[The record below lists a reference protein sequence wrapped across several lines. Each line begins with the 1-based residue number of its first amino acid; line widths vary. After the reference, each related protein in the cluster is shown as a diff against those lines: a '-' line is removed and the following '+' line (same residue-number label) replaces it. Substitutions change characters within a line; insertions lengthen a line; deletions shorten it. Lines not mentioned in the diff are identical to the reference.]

1 MTGGRDP
8 ITLDVM
14 IIGAGPSALM
24 AADYLAHAGRRVV
37 LMEGKA
43 SPARKF
49 LMAGKSGLNL
59 TMDEPLEAF
68 LAAYGPSAAP
78 LEPMIRAFGPEARAL
93 PVGAP
98 ARRLE
103 LEALELLRRVRAL
116 VREVVDLHEV
126 LRRQRQAQH
135 GEADHAAL
143 LERLELRHLPVVR
156 RRAVERLLYI

>member
-24 AADYLAHAGRRVV
+24 AADYLAHTGRRVV

-78 LEPMIRAFGPEARAL
+78 LTPMIRTFGPEDVMRFTRDTL
-93 PVGAP
+93 GQPIFTGSS
-98 ARRLE
+98 
-103 LEALELLRRVRAL
+103 RRVF
-116 VREVVDLHEV
+116 
-126 LRRQRQAQH
+126 
-135 GEADHAAL
+135 
-143 LERLELRHLPVVR
+143 P
-156 RRAVERLLYI
+156 

>member
-68 LAAYGPSAAP
+68 PVKSLISKIVRFNAITAP
-78 LEPMIRAFGPEARAL
+78 
-93 PVGAP
+93 
-98 ARRLE
+98 RLSF
-103 LEALELLRRVRAL
+103 
-116 VREVVDLHEV
+116 
-126 LRRQRQAQH
+126 
-135 GEADHAAL
+135 
-143 LERLELRHLPVVR
+143 RL
-156 RRAVERLLYI
+156 YFY